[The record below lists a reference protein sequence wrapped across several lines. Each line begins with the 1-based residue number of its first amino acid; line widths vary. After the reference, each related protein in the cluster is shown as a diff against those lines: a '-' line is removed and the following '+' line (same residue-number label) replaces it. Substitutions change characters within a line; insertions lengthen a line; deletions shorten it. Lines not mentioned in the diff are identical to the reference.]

1 MRNCLFIIF
10 FILISCKKKDIN
22 TEVGEINKKMTFEEF
37 RVLIEKN
44 GNIKGYP
51 SLD

>member
-1 MRNCLFIIF
+1 MRYFIFIIF
-10 FILISCKKKDIN
+10 FVLISCTKKDLN
-22 TEVGEINKKMTFEEF
+22 TEVVDINKKMTFEEF
-37 RVLIEKN
+37 RVLIEQN